1 MNREIFMRMTR
12 AVGAHLASV
21 LERAVR
27 REVGRA
33 VGYVKGRLGQAP
45 AAAAAPAPVQS
56 ASNPLPARDRNPA
69 PEEPGL
75 LDLNRASED
84 ELMEL
89 PGIGPARAQA
99 IVAGR
104 PYAAEE
110 DLVERKIVPERV
122 FDEIEALVCVDGTPA
137 AAAASRAGEPA
148 SAPARA

>member
-1 MNREIFMRMTR
+1 MNREIFLRMTR
-12 AVGAHLASV
+12 AAGTHLASL
-21 LERAVR
+21 LERALR

-33 VGYVKGRLGQAP
+33 VGYVKGRLGREAAVDAP
-45 AAAAAPAPVQS
+45 PAPVQS
-56 ASNPLPARDRNPA
+56 ASKPLPAQDRSPG
-69 PEEPGL
+69 PEEPRL
-75 LDLNRASED
+75 LDLNRASEE
-84 ELMEL
+84 ELMAL

-122 FDEIEALVCVDGTPA
+122 FDEIETLVCVDGATA
-137 AAAASRAGEPA
+137 AAAARMSEPV